1 MTTARQIVTRA
12 LKLVMYTA
20 EGETPSAESAD
31 DALAALNSLMASWHN
46 NGLLVFYPPGSNWLG
61 EWKKNYVYA
70 VGDGVNRNGATYSC
84 SVAHTSS
91 ANDLPGSSPNW
102 GSYWTLYAET
112 PMTLASTFPLDASH
126 ERGVQALLAVDLA
139 PMFNLEVSPLVMR
152 MAADGMNGIYGQY
165 FKVPEAASDPGITRM
180 PSQIWPYSIPSV
192 S

>member
-31 DALAALNSLMASWHN
+31 DGLAALNSLMASWHN

-61 EWKKNYVYA
+61 EWKNNYGYA

-91 ANDLPGSSPNW
+91 ENDMPGSSPNW
-102 GSYWTLYAET
+102 GNYWTLYAET

-126 ERGVQALLAVDLA
+126 ERGVQALLAVELA
-139 PMFNLEVSPLVMR
+139 PMFAVQINPLVLR
-152 MAADGMNGIYGQY
+152 MAADGMNAIYGQF
-165 FKVPEAASDPGITRM
+165 FKVPEAASDSGITRM
-180 PSQIWPYSIPSV
+180 TSQIWPYSISSV